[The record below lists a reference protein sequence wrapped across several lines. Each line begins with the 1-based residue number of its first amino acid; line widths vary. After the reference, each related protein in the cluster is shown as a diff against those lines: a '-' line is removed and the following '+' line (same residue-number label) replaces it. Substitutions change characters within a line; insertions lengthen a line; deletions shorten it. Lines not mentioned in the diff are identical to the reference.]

1 MILNYYK
8 ESDNINTA
16 IIGLHGWTGSEH
28 SMVPVAKS
36 MKIPNAK
43 WYIPRAPYDA
53 SSGKGYT
60 WFSGSPE
67 NGWKTKKSF
76 NLMDKLFNKIIDDG
90 FLPNKIILLG
100 FSMGASLSLRY
111 GLTLDFPLKGIIPI
125 AGVIRDIEDL
135 LNTSSNESKDTP
147 ILMIHGKKDSVV
159 DYQNSVHLVN
169 ILQNNGFTSHLEIVE
184 GGHIISLPSSRL
196 VKEFIN
202 TGSTVNLQLA
212 L

>member
-1 MILNYYK
+1 
-8 ESDNINTA
+8 
-16 IIGLHGWTGSEH
+16 
-28 SMVPVAKS
+28 
-36 MKIPNAK
+36 
-43 WYIPRAPYDA
+43 
-53 SSGKGYT
+53 
-60 WFSGSPE
+60 
-67 NGWKTKKSF
+67 
-76 NLMDKLFNKIIDDG
+76 MDQLFNKIIDDG

>member
-43 WYIPRAPYDA
+43 WYIPRAPYNA

-159 DYQNSVHLVN
+159 DYQKSVRLVD

>member
-90 FLPNKIILLG
+90 FFPDKIILLG

-159 DYQNSVHLVN
+159 DYQKSVHLVN

-184 GGHIISLPSSRL
+184 GGHIINLRSSRL

>member
-111 GLTLDFPLKGIIPI
+111 GLTLGFTLKGIIPI

-135 LNTSSNESKDTP
+135 LNTSSNQSKHTP

-159 DYQNSVHLVN
+159 DYQKSVYLDD